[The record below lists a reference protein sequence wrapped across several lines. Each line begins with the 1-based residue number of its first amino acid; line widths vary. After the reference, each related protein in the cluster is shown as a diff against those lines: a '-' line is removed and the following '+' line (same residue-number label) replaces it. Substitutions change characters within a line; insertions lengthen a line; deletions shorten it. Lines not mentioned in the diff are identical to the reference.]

1 MNIITDND
9 WAEWRLNPV
18 TQAFLE
24 YIRNKKFEAVREKL
38 NLAGDPSQ
46 LADGYKLAVL
56 NGVEMACNGLLMLNL
71 KTMTEET
78 RALQEVTKACKQMMK
93 ESMGVDL

>member
-1 MNIITDND
+1 MNIITDSQ
-9 WAEWRLNPV
+9 WAEWRLDPV

-24 YIRNKKFEAVREKL
+24 YIRNKKFEAVRTKL

-56 NGVEMACNGLLMLNL
+56 NGIEMTCNGLLTMNL
-71 KTMTEET
+71 ASMVEET
-78 RALQEVTKACKQMMK
+78 KELKEVTKACKQMLK